1 MSIEMPGIK
10 IVGKVDLSRFGKNTD
25 RFDKAPRPEKYVP
38 ALKNRLESLAGRLNS
53 EYGELVDRNG
63 QIKMSGVDATSDSD
77 LIAAKEKAWAEES
90 GKSLEAMAA
99 AKEKNPANVAEIAT
113 TLLFDKV
120 LSDDFIIVRASAHDD
135 YENGADQLIVDK
147 RTGAVICGLDDVIGH
162 NGDDGGEKKKKKIDD
177 KMKSGGAKIKY
188 GVAMNDGRLERK
200 SLRHIPIF
208 YFSLSK
214 SELNSLLEALAS
226 GSPDLAA
233 AEKATYEKLVSS
245 LLEQAGEYGADV
257 SLHPELKDNLRS
269 LAPSLEKMQAH
280 IRPN

>member
-10 IVGKVDLSRFGKNTD
+10 IVGKIDLGRFGKSVD
-25 RFDKAPRPEKYVP
+25 RFDRVP
-38 ALKNRLESLAGRLNS
+38 APETYIPGLKIRLESLAGRLNS
-53 EYGELVDRNG
+53 EYGDLVDKNG
-63 QIKMSGVDATSDSD
+63 QIKMAGAEAASDCD
-77 LIAAKEKAWAEES
+77 LISVKEKAWAEES

-177 KMKSGGAKIKY
+177 KMKSGGARIRY
-188 GVAMNDGRLERK
+188 GVAMNDSQLERK
-200 SLRHIPIF
+200 SLRHVPIF

-214 SELNSLLEALAS
+214 PELNSLLESLVS
-226 GSPDLAA
+226 GSSDISV
-233 AEKATYEKLVSS
+233 AEKAVYEKLVSS
-245 LLEQAGEYGADV
+245 LLSQAGEYGADV